1 MKASSARLVP
11 PDTILMTSRA
21 SVGFFAMIDQEVCT
35 NQGFINI
42 IPNEEWMR
50 MCLLHNLM
58 YRVEEIRSHAGGS
71 TYQEISKGRF
81 RQMSI
86 LIPPKSIAQEFNDF
100 AYQILQQI
108 RVLKKQQIGLVKA
121 RDLLLPRLMNGE
133 IAA

>member
-1 MKASSARLVP
+1 
-11 PDTILMTSRA
+11 
-21 SVGFFAMIDQEVCT
+21 
-35 NQGFINI
+35 
-42 IPNEEWMR
+42 
-50 MCLLHNLM
+50 M